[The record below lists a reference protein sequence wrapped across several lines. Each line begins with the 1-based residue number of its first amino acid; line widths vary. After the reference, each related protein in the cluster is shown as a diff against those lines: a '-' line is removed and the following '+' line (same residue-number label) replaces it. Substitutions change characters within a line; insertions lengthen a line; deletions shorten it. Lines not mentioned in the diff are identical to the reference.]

1 MLRLSMGSARASS
14 LGLLH
19 SRSQGGTFAGGKR
32 GLQRQSD
39 LGCFELVVGEARAHS
54 LVESPSQRFSV
65 VALKR
70 CRQHRSRLGL
80 LLAQRL
86 PGLGEVPAR

>member
-1 MLRLSMGSARASS
+1 MEL
-14 LGLLH
+14 LLH
-19 SRSQGGTFAGGKR
+19 RGHALSKRDLLAG
-32 GLQRQSD
+32 
-39 LGCFELVVGEARAHS
+39 LGCFELVVGEARARS
-54 LVESPSQRFSV
+54 LVESPSRRFSV